1 MTPWFL
7 ALALAAAPD
16 GIDPDDFGHWE
27 AAADRALDGP
37 AGCWDLTGAVRV
49 DAGLHSPGTA
59 FVRGDTYRVT
69 GVGTWEGRIEDG
81 EWKDFTYA
89 WRELTGAA
97 LDIPIWPLVGKIE
110 QSVVTNATP
119 ENVKEKAADG
129 SSVVINFNDDE
140 EEEGGSGGSGSTEAI
155 NVFHEVVDNW
165 EPAGSTTMSE
175 WSDELGAIR
184 LIQDIP
190 LLDKVNPP
198 TVTVTSIFP
207 NGDEHPTVI
216 DAAFPKR
223 IKLGEWPLKVT
234 LMDTQFHLRQQPV
247 GSYVLPQVEGFTL
260 MGGLLG
266 FTLGYEQQLTYAT
279 AQACTSDAG

>member
-1 MTPWFL
+1 VTWYL
-7 ALALAAAPD
+7 ALALAAPPE

-27 AAADRALDGP
+27 SAADRALDGP
-37 AGCWDLTGAVRV
+37 GGCWELTGAVQV
-49 DAGLHSPGTA
+49 DGGLHSPGTA
-59 FVRGDTYRVT
+59 FVRGDTYRVSGT
-69 GVGTWEGRIEDG
+69 GTWEGRIEDG

-89 WRELTGAA
+89 WRELSGAG

-119 ENVKEKAADG
+119 EDVVVKAKDG
-129 SSVVINFNDDE
+129 STIEIDFDDDDE
-140 EEEGGSGGSGSTEAI
+140 GGNSTTQAI
-155 NVFHEVVDNW
+155 NIFHEVVDSW
-165 EPAGSTTMSE
+165 EPAGSTTVSE
-175 WSDELGAIR
+175 WSDELGAIK

-198 TVTVTSIFP
+198 TVTVTSVFP
-207 NGDEHPTVI
+207 GGDEHPTVI

-247 GSYVLPQVEGFTL
+247 GTYVLPQVEGFTL
-260 MGGLLG
+260 MAGVLG
-266 FTLGYEQQLTYAT
+266 FTLGYEQQLTYVT
-279 AQACTSDAG
+279 AQACTSDPG